1 MEKKIFANQ
10 TLAMSLGAVGAYNVI
25 LTQYAAAMQR
35 KKFYG
40 KDFIRDGRLV
50 ATSSVLTGQAN
61 YPWVIAKLKNSC
73 KNSSR
78 SRMWIGRYNYS
89 FL

>member
-1 MEKKIFANQ
+1 MERIFANQ

-25 LTQYAAAMQR
+25 YSIRCRYA
-35 KKFYG
+35 KKILW
-40 KDFIRDGRLV
+40 KRLIRDGRLV

-61 YPWVIAKLKNSC
+61 YPWVIAKLKTQS
-73 KNSSR
+73 KNSR
-78 SRMWIGRYNYS
+78 DLGDRRYNYS

>member
-1 MEKKIFANQ
+1 
-10 TLAMSLGAVGAYNVI
+10 MSLGAVGAYNVI

-61 YPWVIAKLKNSC
+61 YPWVIAKLKKLKV